1 MRYALLCNSVSTAN
15 LLAVSALS
23 SDRLCDRRMYPGDEV
38 MTVAVGFPT
47 TVNPIIQKQFVSV
60 FVHPKN

>member
-1 MRYALLCNSVSTAN
+1 
-15 LLAVSALS
+15 
-23 SDRLCDRRMYPGDEV
+23 MYPGDEV